1 MTLVNSEQAAERA
14 TPHDLAAE
22 QRVLGALLIDRD
34 AIFKV
39 ADLLRAEDFY
49 QAKHQRV
56 YRAAQA
62 LLERRER
69 IDPLTMQVELA
80 RNEQLDQVGGPAYLR
95 ELVDATPTAVDVERH
110 ARIVRDRSLLRRLLN
125 AAKDIAADAYDEP
138 ADVTITLDRA
148 EQRIFSLRDD
158 AMNAQLRHIQ
168 AALMQNYDHITERM
182 EHPFEVSGIPS
193 GFREIDAYTE
203 GFTRGD
209 LVILAARP
217 SVGKTSLALAI
228 AHHVARRG
236 TGVLV
241 FTLEMD
247 TKQIVAR
254 FLGLNSRTDLLA
266 LRTGNIRDTGAA
278 SALAGL
284 PILIDDTPG
293 ISIMELRTKAR
304 RAIAQA
310 PGGLGIIIVDYLQLI
325 RTGEREE
332 NRVQELATITR
343 NLKSLARELDVTI
356 VALSQLS
363 RAAGDGGSEPK
374 LSTLRECVT
383 GDTIVCL
390 ADGRRVPIQELVGT
404 TPEVLSVDQ
413 HGRIVRAM
421 SDQVWPVGR
430 RAVFNVKLASGRS
443 IRATAE
449 HRLYTFKSWRTVSQ
463 LQVDD
468 RLAIARALPEPQDSV
483 EWPDRRVALLGQLI
497 GDGSYIV
504 HQPLRYTNSTMANV
518 ECVTDAAAHEFGTSV
533 SCSSHIGA
541 KQEILISGNGNR
553 WHPAG
558 VNLWLRELGIF
569 GQHSYDK
576 RVPREV
582 FKFKQRQIALLLKHL
597 WATDG
602 SINVRKP
609 GTRGSHSVYYATNSP
624 GLASDV
630 AALLLRLGIVARTIK
645 LDQGEEY
652 LPGFQVHVSG
662 GADQRRFLSMVGAF
676 GPRVGPAVLL
686 SEALA
691 IPTNTNVDT
700 LPRQVFADVRALM
713 QERGITHRTMATMRG
728 TAYGGATHFNFSPS
742 RAVVAEYAELLESD
756 LLASFATSDLFWD
769 RVTAIEPAG
778 EDDVFDL
785 TVPATSSWLADGIV
799 SHNSGALEQ
808 DADVVLMLWKDKDET
823 PLGAPKL
830 IRGSIGKNRNGPTGR
845 FELYFEAEQA
855 RFYSRG
861 DDEGTPV

>member
-1 MTLVNSEQAAERA
+1 MTLEQAAERA

-80 RNEQLDQVGGPAYLR
+80 RNELLDQVGGAAYLR

-138 ADVTITLDRA
+138 ADVTLTLDRA

-158 AMNAQLRHIQ
+158 AINAQLRLIQ
-168 AALMQNYDHITERM
+168 MALMQNYDHITERM

-209 LVILAARP
+209 LVIIAARP
-217 SVGKTSLALAI
+217 SVGKSSLGFAI

-236 TGVLV
+236 TGVLI
-241 FTLEMD
+241 FSLEMD

-266 LRTGNIRDTGAA
+266 LRTGNIRDTEAA

-310 PGGLGIIIVDYLQLI
+310 PGGLGIVIVDYLQLI
-325 RTGEREE
+325 RTGEHEE

-404 TPEVLSVDQ
+404 TPEVLSINER
-413 HGRIVRAM
+413 GRIVRAT
-421 SDQVWPVGR
+421 SEKVWPVGR
-430 RAVFNVKLASGRS
+430 RPVFDVKLASGRS

-449 HRLYTFKSWRTVSQ
+449 HRLYTFKSWRTVAQ

-468 RLAIARALPEPQDSV
+468 RLAIARALPEPKETI

-497 GDGSYIV
+497 GDGSYLV
-504 HQPLRYTNSTMANV
+504 HQPLRYTTSSMENS
-518 ECVTDAAAHEFGTSV
+518 ECVTESATLEFGTTV
-533 SCSSHIGA
+533 TCTSHVGTWH
-541 KQEILISGNGNR
+541 QLFLSGNGNR

-558 VNLWLRELGIF
+558 VNAWLRELGIF
-569 GQHSYDK
+569 GQRSHQK
-576 RVPREV
+576 LVPREA
-582 FKFKQRQIALLLKHL
+582 FRLSNRQIALLLRHL

-602 SINVRKP
+602 SINAASNHAV
-609 GTRGSHSVYYATNSP
+609 TIYYATNSP
-624 GLASDV
+624 GLARDV
-630 AALLLRLGIVARTIK
+630 AALLLRIGIVSRTKVIK
-645 LDQGEEY
+645 EEPY
-652 LPGFQVHVSG
+652 VDGYQVHIYGSP
-662 GADQRRFLSMVGAF
+662 DQLQFLDVVGSF
-676 GPRVGPAVLL
+676 GPRELPAM
-686 SEALA
+686 LA
-691 IPTNTNVDT
+691 RERLRDVRPNTNVDT
-700 LPRQVFADVRALM
+700 LPKAVFGEVLARMA
-713 QERGITHRTMATMRG
+713 ERGITQRAMAAQRG
-728 TAYGGATHFNFSPS
+728 TAYGGSSHFKFSPS
-742 RAVVAEYAELLESD
+742 RKLLTEYATLLESEE
-756 LLASFATSDLFWD
+756 LRTLATSDLFWD
-769 RVTAIEPAG
+769 RVIAIEPAG
-778 EDDVFDL
+778 EDDVYDL
-785 TVPATSSWLADGIV
+785 TVPATSSWLADGVI

-808 DADVVLMLWKDKDET
+808 DADVVLMLWKDKEES
-823 PLGAPKL
+823 PPGAPKL
-830 IRGSIGKNRNGPTGR
+830 IRGSVAKNRNGPTGR
-845 FELYFEAEQA
+845 YELYFEAEQA

-861 DDEGTPV
+861 DEEGTPV

>member
-1 MTLVNSEQAAERA
+1 VTLEQAAERA

-80 RNEQLDQVGGPAYLR
+80 RNEMLDQVGGAPYLR
-95 ELVDATPTAVDVERH
+95 ELVETTPTAVDVERN
-110 ARIVRDRSLLRRLLN
+110 ARIVRDRSLLRKLLN

-138 ADVTITLDRA
+138 ADVTITLDTA

-158 AMNAQLRHIQ
+158 AINAQLRHIQ
-168 AALMQNYDHITERM
+168 IALMQNYEHITERM

-193 GFREIDAYTE
+193 GFREIDGYTE

-209 LVILAARP
+209 LVIIASRP
-217 SVGKTSLALAI
+217 SVGKTSLGLAI
-228 AHHVARRG
+228 AHHVAKRG
-236 TGVLV
+236 TGVLI
-241 FTLEMD
+241 FSLEMD

-266 LRTGNIRDTGAA
+266 LRTGNIRDTEAA

-310 PGGLGIIIVDYLQLI
+310 PGGLGIIVVDYLQLI
-325 RTGEREE
+325 RTGEHEE

-363 RAAGDGGSEPK
+363 RAAGDGGNEPK

-404 TPEVLSVDQ
+404 TPEVLSIDER
-413 HGRIVRAM
+413 GRVVRAVG
-421 SDQVWPVGR
+421 DKVWPIGR
-430 RAVFNVKLASGRS
+430 RPVFKVKLASGRS
-443 IRATAE
+443 VRATAE
-449 HRLYTFKSWRTVSQ
+449 HRLYGFRGWRMVSQ

-468 RLAIARALPEPQDSV
+468 RIAIARAIPEPTDTI

-518 ECVTDAAAHEFGTSV
+518 ECVTEAAAHEFGTNV
-533 SCSSHIGA
+533 SCSSHIGD

-553 WHPAG
+553 RHPAG
-558 VNLWLRELGIF
+558 VNLWLRELGVF
-569 GQHSYDK
+569 GQRSHDK
-576 RVPREV
+576 RVPRDV
-582 FKFKQRQIALLLKHL
+582 FRFTQRQIALFLKHL

-602 SINVRKP
+602 SITARKP
-609 GTRGSHSVYYATNSP
+609 GTRGSHTVYYSTNSP

-630 AALLLRLGIVARTIK
+630 AALLLRLGIATRTIEI
-645 LDQGEEY
+645 DEGDDY
-652 LPGFQVHVSG
+652 RTGFQVHVSG
-662 GADQRRFLSMVGAF
+662 GSDQRRFLSTVGAF
-676 GPRVGPAVLL
+676 GPRVGPALLL

-691 IPTNTNVDT
+691 VTANTNVDT
-700 LPRQVFADVRALM
+700 VPQEIFGDVRALM
-713 QERGITHRTMATMRG
+713 RERGITHRAMATLRG
-728 TAYGGATHFNFSPS
+728 TSYGGTAQFKFSPS
-742 RAVVAEYAELLESD
+742 RAILAEDATLLESES
-756 LLASFATSDLFWD
+756 LSSIATNDLFWD
-769 RVTAIEPAG
+769 RVIAIEPAG
-778 EDDVFDL
+778 EEDVYDL
-785 TVPATSSWLADGIV
+785 TVPPTSSWLGDGIV

-830 IRGSIGKNRNGPTGR
+830 IRGSVAKNRNGPTGR
-845 FELYFEAEQA
+845 YELYFESEQA

-861 DDEGTPV
+861 DEEGTPV

>member
-1 MTLVNSEQAAERA
+1 MTLEQAAERA

-80 RNEQLDQVGGPAYLR
+80 RNEVLDQVGGAAYLR
-95 ELVDATPTAVDVERH
+95 ELVATTPTAVDVERH
-110 ARIVRDRSLLRRLLN
+110 ARVVRDRSLLRRLLN

-138 ADVTITLDRA
+138 ADVTLTLDRA
-148 EQRIFSLRDD
+148 EQRIFSLRDE
-158 AMNAQLRHIQ
+158 AINAQLRHIQ

-217 SVGKTSLALAI
+217 SVGKTSLGLAI
-228 AHHVARRG
+228 AHHVAKRG
-236 TGVLV
+236 TGVLI
-241 FTLEMD
+241 FSLEMD

-266 LRTGNIRDTGAA
+266 LRTGNIRDTEAA

-284 PILIDDTPG
+284 PVLIDDTPG

-310 PGGLGIIIVDYLQLI
+310 PGGLGIILVDYLQLI
-325 RTGEREE
+325 RTGEHEE

-363 RAAGDGGSEPK
+363 RAAGDAGNEPK

-383 GDTIVCL
+383 GDTIVSL
-390 ADGRRVPIQELVGT
+390 SDGRRVPIQELVGT
-404 TPEVLSVDQ
+404 TPEVLSIDAR
-413 HGRIVRAM
+413 GRLARAI
-421 SDQVWPVGR
+421 SDKVWSVGR
-430 RAVFNVKLASGRS
+430 RPVFEVKLASGRS

-449 HRLYTFKSWRTVSQ
+449 HRLYGFRGWRTVSQ

-468 RLAIARALPEPQDSV
+468 RLAIARAVPEPEKAI

-504 HQPLRYTNSTMANV
+504 HQPLRYTNSTIANV
-518 ECVTDAAAHEFGTSV
+518 ECVTEAAAHEFGTRV
-533 SCSSHIGA
+533 SCTSHIGD

-569 GQHSYDK
+569 GQHSYEK

-582 FKFKQRQIALLLKHL
+582 FRLHNRQIALLLKHL

-602 SINVRKP
+602 SITARKP
-609 GTRGSHSVYYATNSP
+609 GSRGSHTVYYSTNSP
-624 GLASDV
+624 GLAFDV
-630 AALLLRLGIVARTIK
+630 AALLLRIGIVARTIK
-645 LDQGEEY
+645 IDQENY
-652 LPGFQVHVSG
+652 LPGYQVHLTG
-662 GADQRRFLSMVGAF
+662 CEAQRLFLSTVGAF
-676 GPRVGPAVLL
+676 GPRVAPALLL
-686 SEALA
+686 SAA
-691 IPTNTNVDT
+691 IATTAANTNVDT
-700 LPRQVFADVRALM
+700 LPREVFNDVRTLM
-713 QERGITHRTMATMRG
+713 AERGITYRAMTALRG
-728 TAYGGATHFNFSPS
+728 TSNGGTAPYKFSPS
-742 RAVVAEYAELLESD
+742 RALVAEYAD
-756 LLASFATSDLFWD
+756 LLDSEALATLATTDLFWD
-769 RVTAIEPAG
+769 RVIAISPTG
-778 EDDVFDL
+778 EEHVYDL

-799 SHNSGALEQ
+799 SHNSGAIEQ
-808 DADVVLMLWKDKDET
+808 DSDQVVMLWKDKDET
-823 PLGAPKL
+823 PPGAPRL
-830 IRGSIGKNRNGPTGR
+830 IRGSIAKNRNGPTGR

-855 RFYSRG
+855 RFFSRS
-861 DDEGTPV
+861 DDEGMPV

>member
-1 MTLVNSEQAAERA
+1 MTLSGPPEQAAERA

-80 RNEQLDQVGGPAYLR
+80 RNEMLDQVGGPAYLR
-95 ELVDATPTAVDVERH
+95 ELAGSTPTAIDVERH

-125 AAKDIAADAYDEP
+125 AAKDIASDAYSEP
-138 ADVTITLDRA
+138 ADVTLTLDRA

-158 AMNAQLRHIQ
+158 AINAQLRHIQ
-168 AALMQNYDHITERM
+168 LALMQNYDHITERM

-209 LVILAARP
+209 LVIIAARP
-217 SVGKTSLALAI
+217 SVGKTSLGLAI
-228 AHHVARRG
+228 AHHVAKRG
-236 TGVLV
+236 TGALI
-241 FTLEMD
+241 FSLEMD

-266 LRTGNIRDTGAA
+266 LRTGNIRDTEAA

-310 PGGLGIIIVDYLQLI
+310 PGGLGIIVVDYLQLI
-325 RTGEREE
+325 RTGEQEE

-356 VALSQLS
+356 IALSQLS
-363 RAAGDGGSEPK
+363 RAAGDAGNEPK

-404 TPEVLSVDQ
+404 TPEVLSVNE
-413 HGRIVRAM
+413 HGRVMRAV
-421 SDQVWPVGR
+421 SDRVWPVGR
-430 RAVFNVKLASGRS
+430 RPVFEVRLASGRS
-443 IRATAE
+443 IRATEE
-449 HRLYTFKSWRTVSQ
+449 HRLYAFRGWRTVSQ

-468 RLAIARALPEPQDSV
+468 RLAIARYLPEPQETI

-497 GDGSYIV
+497 GDGSYLMG
-504 HQPLRYTNSTMANV
+504 QPLRYTTSSMENS
-518 ECVTDAAAHEFGTSV
+518 ECVTECAALEFRTTV
-533 SCSSHIGA
+533 TCTSHIGSWH
-541 KQEILISGNGNR
+541 QLLLSGNGNR

-558 VNLWLRELGIF
+558 VNEWLRHLGIF
-569 GQHSYDK
+569 GQRSYEK
-576 RVPREV
+576 RVPREA
-582 FKFKQRQIALLLKHL
+582 FKLSTRQVALLLKHL
-597 WATDG
+597 WSTDG
-602 SINVRKP
+602 CISSTEKHAV
-609 GTRGSHSVYYATNSP
+609 SMYYATNSP
-624 GLASDV
+624 GLARDV
-630 AALLLRLGIVARTIK
+630 AALLLRIGIVSRTTRVT
-645 LDQGEEY
+645 EEPY
-652 LPGFQVHVSG
+652 RDGYQVHVSG
-662 GADQRRFLSMVGAF
+662 TADQLLFLDVVGAF
-676 GPRVGPAVLL
+676 GPRELPAM
-686 SEALA
+686 LA
-691 IPTNTNVDT
+691 RERLTRMTPNTNVDT
-700 LPRQVFADVRALM
+700 LPREVFDDVRAVM
-713 QERGITHRTMATMRG
+713 RERGITQRRMTTLRG
-728 TAYGGATHFNFSPS
+728 TSYGGTSHFRFAPS
-742 RAVVAEYAELLESD
+742 RATLIDYATLLESEA
-756 LLASFATSDLFWD
+756 LSTVATSDLFWD
-769 RVTAIEPAG
+769 RVVAIEPAG
-778 EDDVFDL
+778 EAEVYDL
-785 TVPATSSWLADGIV
+785 TVPATSAWLADGIV

-808 DADVVLMLWKDKDET
+808 DADQVLMLWKDKDET
-823 PLGAPKL
+823 PPGAPKL
-830 IRGSIGKNRNGPTGR
+830 IRGSIAKNRNGPTGR

-855 RFYSRG
+855 RFYSRS
-861 DDEGTPV
+861 DEEGPPV